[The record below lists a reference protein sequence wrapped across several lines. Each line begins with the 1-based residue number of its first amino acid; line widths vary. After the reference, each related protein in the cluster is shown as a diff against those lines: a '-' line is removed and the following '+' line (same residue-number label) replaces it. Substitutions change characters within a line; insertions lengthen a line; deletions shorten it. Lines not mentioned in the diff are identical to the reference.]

1 MSVWNK
7 FPVVCVQCSSCG
19 YLFKGVIFK
28 VFRSAGV
35 LISFGNNALFS
46 FPTDISFNKY
56 HFLYLVFVILLKQGV
71 TCLPVACDVYF
82 TRLFPCSFSL
92 FSSFFFF
99 YITWNSFKIFLPA

>member
-7 FPVVCVQCSSCG
+7 FPIVCVQCSSCG

-28 VFRSAGV
+28 VFRSGGV

-56 HFLYLVFVILLKQGV
+56 NFLYLVSAILLKQGV
-71 TCLPVACDVYF
+71 MCLLVACDVYF
-82 TRLFPCSFSL
+82 ICLFPCSFPL
-92 FSSFFFF
+92 LFFFVCL
-99 YITWNSFKIFLPA
+99 FLHHLEQS

>member
-19 YLFKGVIFK
+19 YLFKGVLFK

-35 LISFGNNALFS
+35 LISFGNDALFL

-56 HFLYLVFVILLKQGV
+56 HFLYLLFV
-71 TCLPVACDVYF
+71 CE
-82 TRLFPCSFSL
+82 
-92 FSSFFFF
+92 
-99 YITWNSFKIFLPA
+99 SFKTRCYTPAGCM